1 MSFTYENQAANTF
14 LVYQLQND
22 EKIDTLS
29 LGMLSNNKIKGI
41 APTVFMQMD
50 DNRFLKYN
58 ITAKVS
64 LKQFLEG
71 SVTKKRLLGTFS
83 SICSAVISSDEYMID
98 PSNLVIEQD
107 YIFADVTTC
116 EADVICLP
124 IIQEQKSFP
133 DMGAFFKTI
142 VFSTQFDQTENCDYV
157 AKLINYLNSAPMF
170 SLADFKTLVDSLN
183 SSAPAS
189 VKAVSGS
196 ARQAPPILPVAVIPE
211 QKTMIRPA
219 PEHPIYPMSPQKAPA
234 VPNVRVPAVNH
245 PVAQSSAPVKKMSML
260 HLLMHYNKEN
270 VAAYKMQKN
279 SGNIAPKSS
288 KTQQKNKPKQ
298 QIQQPAFA
306 IPGMQVS
313 PNPAAPQQASVRPEV
328 IAGNQS
334 AVKSSHRVVQQPCME
349 TVSNPVACQPQPAIG
364 TVAANFGETTVLCSA
379 AGETTVLGAGQGNF
393 DSRPYLTREKNHAKI
408 YLDKPVFR
416 IGKEKSYVDYFIGD
430 NSAISRSH
438 ANVISRNG
446 EYFIVDTNST
456 NHTYV
461 NGNMIQSNVETK
473 IAHGAKIILAN
484 EEFTFNIY

>member
-41 APTVFMQMD
+41 APTVFLQMD

-107 YIFADVTTC
+107 YIFSDVTTC

-124 IIQEQKSFP
+124 IFQEKKSLP
-133 DMGAFFKTI
+133 DMGAFFKKI

-157 AKLINYLNSAPMF
+157 AKLINYLNSTPMF

-183 SSAPAS
+183 DSTSAS
-189 VKAVSGS
+189 VKAVSS
-196 ARQAPPILPVAVIPE
+196 SVRQAAPIPPVAVIPE
-211 QKTMIRPA
+211 SKTMIRPS
-219 PEHPIYPMSPQKAPA
+219 PERPVYPMNPMKAPS
-234 VPNVRVPAVNH
+234 VPNEKVPAVNH
-245 PVAQSSAPVKKMSML
+245 PVTQSYASAKKMSML

-270 VAAYKMQKN
+270 AEAYKMQKK

-288 KTQQKNKPKQ
+288 KTKQKNKPKQ

-306 IPGMQVS
+306 IPGMQVP
-313 PNPAAPQQASVRPEV
+313 PNSVAPQQAPKSPEV
-328 IAGNQS
+328 ISGSQS
-334 AVKSSHRVVQQPCME
+334 TAKSSPHVVQQPCMK
-349 TVSNPVACQPQPAIG
+349 TVSNPVACQPQPTIG
-364 TVAANFGETTVLCSA
+364 TVAANFGETTVLGNA

-393 DSRPYLTREKNHAKI
+393 DTRPYLTREKNHAKI
-408 YLDKPVFR
+408 YLNKPVFR

-473 IAHGAKIILAN
+473 IVHGAKIRLAN